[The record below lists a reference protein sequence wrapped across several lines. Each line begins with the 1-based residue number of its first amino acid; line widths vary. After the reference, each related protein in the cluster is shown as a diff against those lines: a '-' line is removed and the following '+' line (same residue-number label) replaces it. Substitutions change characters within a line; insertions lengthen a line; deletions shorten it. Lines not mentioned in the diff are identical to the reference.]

1 MKRPSDES
9 NVIMHATSKT
19 LNFMLDSNAHDAILH
34 HGLSKKIAEL
44 VGTGRIVILTTH
56 IQQDEIA
63 ETPDLDKRANLQ
75 SIGAKRVATSGALW
89 GLSRWGAAEFGDGSG
104 DVKIGDVR
112 TDGPR
117 HIADALIGATAAAKA
132 AHDQGCPPNA
142 ATVQSFWP
150 AGAPGGWVQ

>member
-1 MKRPSDES
+1 MFDGYARLCRGILHKPLQTSGLRREDAGMKRPSDES

-104 DVKIGDVR
+104 DVK
-112 TDGPR
+112 
-117 HIADALIGATAAAKA
+117 
-132 AHDQGCPPNA
+132 
-142 ATVQSFWP
+142 
-150 AGAPGGWVQ
+150 